1 MYYILNY
8 FKTMGLKLEQPDYIV
23 LTFNPH
29 WRAAFEQGDVE
40 IAGPTDRPLLLIN
53 QNVCPK

>member
-1 MYYILNY
+1 
-8 FKTMGLKLEQPDYIV
+8 MGLKLEQPDYIV